1 MKHTLNKL
9 VDEAVHKGRSGAR
22 TVDGIIVDEILHTLV
37 EGEFRPDKF
46 FRYSVMPILRGN
58 AGHRKLRRRK
68 CGKDDT
74 LLLLP

>member
-46 FRYSVMPILRGN
+46 IRYTVMPALRGN
-58 AGHRKLRRRK
+58 TRRSKLRRRK
-68 CGKDDT
+68 PRKDNP